1 MTDRELIQ
9 QAQLEKLEGTLW
21 MLNQELTR
29 KQAEIDALRKLM
41 QQALEALDAYSWEQV
56 QAATTALRERLA
68 QPEQWE
74 QLYPDIGNPFKRPA
88 TRDEKIVNPGVYEV
102 QPETVMA
109 EYKFQTYA
117 AYKTDG
123 EMKIGVVP
131 EQEPVAWGYRDRH
144 GNIIDVITPA
154 EHDRTEGDYKVPLYT
169 APQQSDWVGL
179 TDREFQEATD
189 GLEDLEDCWKAIEA
203 KLEEKNK

>member
-1 MTDRELIQ
+1 MTDKE
-9 QAQLEKLEGTLW
+9 
-21 MLNQELTR
+21 
-29 KQAEIDALRKLM
+29 LM
-41 QQALEALDAYSWEQV
+41 QQALEALEKIAAYRPLTFAECSDAEAV
-56 QAATTALRERLA
+56 MGIAENAIPALRERLK

-117 AYKTDG
+117 AYKAPDG

-131 EQEPVAWGYRDRH
+131 AMK
-144 GNIIDVITPA
+144 
-154 EHDRTEGDYKVPLYT
+154 EGKDFTISKP
-169 APQQSDWVGL
+169 WVGL
-179 TDREFQEATD
+179 TEEEISEVL
-189 GLEDLEDCWKAIEA
+189 GLTFIWSKAA
-203 KLEEKNK
+203 NCVLYAPSKPSSRRRTHDTH